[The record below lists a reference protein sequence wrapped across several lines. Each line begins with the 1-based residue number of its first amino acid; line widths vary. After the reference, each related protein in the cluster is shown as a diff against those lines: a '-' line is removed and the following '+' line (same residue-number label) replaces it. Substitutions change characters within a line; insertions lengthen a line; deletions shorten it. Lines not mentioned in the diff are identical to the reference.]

1 MYLDKCISEY
11 NMWQQQQQAYM
22 RGLHGQPCQQQ
33 THHPGIIGTDDH
45 AHHQQQ
51 HHPHQHHRATTIMPV
66 PSNPRASRNMAEKQ
80 RRDNL
85 NTNISTMAAL
95 LPIVAG
101 SSRRM
106 DKISILRLAAA
117 FLRTQYTLGR
127 GSTNFL
133 PRQFNEFDLERY
145 FVDQLI
151 GNGGFFL
158 VVTATGKIVYVSR
171 QVEQHL
177 GHAQNE
183 LLGQS
188 LYNFVHPEDHNELT
202 RNIRPDDMQLTSA
215 PSPTQI
221 VTQMSDTA
229 SESSSSSSEDSTS
242 QRSDRIKLFREQRRN
257 FKIRMSQRTVSR
269 RENTQYECLDV
280 SGILRLAEACRNAE
294 TNGNRG
300 RHREMTSTSN
310 DIVFASIAS
319 LPKKRSITELSIIDA
334 NKDEYVTRHLIDGRI
349 IYCDHRVSVVAG
361 YLSEEVSGLSAFAFM
376 HKDDYKW
383 TMIGLQQMYVQ
394 AVTCGSSCYRLLAKT
409 GEFIYLRTHGYLEY
423 DKDTQTFESFVC
435 INTLITEEEAVELIK
450 EMKQRFSAVVEAGTS
465 KFMIQDT
472 DNLPLDTAS
481 CKPAKCSLEEPSRLE
496 DAITRLVSDLPSPAV
511 SEDRFSPAPM
521 PNTQF
526 VKAAIISS
534 RLPPA
539 STQANKIGINK
550 IEHYV
555 ALQGKGKQSPNIKE
569 ESNDDGR
576 HSCGKYMN
584 SSDGEQMSD
593 SESAKPPSGK
603 SIYERIDGAN
613 HSSVSADDA
622 QPNILAIH
630 ETGTK
635 PFCNA
640 TPRNHCLNVAQGA
653 GVLSTQKRIE
663 PSQQQT
669 ACNVKVERS
678 VDVYDYL
685 ENNRELQYYD
695 DVANDSSVV
704 SPTTNESHKRLKRI
718 CSEEDLVAMRNKKR
732 PNDAY
737 AALTNGNDVV
747 QQGVPY
753 VNCRTTFVTE
763 NDYPALTVEFNRY
776 NDVSSSQPL
785 MTAESPNSSLHEVGV
800 EYQQLVGNHPAAPL
814 IITNPE
820 DEQFADLQDLKDDT
834 LLSPELDANP
844 DIMMKIFD
852 NYRPVADFESFNDR
866 KVHQLTTDDQT
877 VNDEIRRTYRQL
889 ANSMTLR
896 ESQLSVLARDLE
908 NPALRAQRENLS
920 QLQAEHNM
928 QKQML
933 KNLQQEH
940 HNMQMNVKHN
950 TGM

>member
-1 MYLDKCISEY
+1 
-11 NMWQQQQQAYM
+11 
-22 RGLHGQPCQQQ
+22 
-33 THHPGIIGTDDH
+33 
-45 AHHQQQ
+45 
-51 HHPHQHHRATTIMPV
+51 MPV

-85 NTNISTMAAL
+85 NRNISEMAAL

-106 DKISILRLAAA
+106 DKISILRLAAV

-188 LYNFVHPEDHNELT
+188 LYNFVHPEDHEELT
-202 RNIRPDDMQLTSA
+202 RNIRPDDMQVTTA
-215 PSPTQI
+215 PSPTGVI
-221 VTQMSDTA
+221 QMSDSA
-229 SESSSSSSEDSTS
+229 SENSSSSSEDSTS
-242 QRSDRIKLFREQRRN
+242 QRSEKVKLFREQRRN

-269 RENTQYECLDV
+269 RENTQYECLDI

-294 TNGNRG
+294 SNGNKG

-394 AVTCGSSCYRLLAKT
+394 AVTCGTSCYRLLAKT

-435 INTLITEEEAVELIK
+435 INTLISEEEGIELIK

-465 KFMIQDT
+465 KFMIQDS
-472 DNLPLDTAS
+472 DNSPLELDTIS
-481 CKPAKCSLEEPSRLE
+481 CKPAKCLEEPSRLE

-511 SEDRFSPAPM
+511 SEERFSPAPM
-521 PNTQF
+521 QNTQF

-539 STQANKIGINK
+539 ATQANKIGINK

-555 ALQGKGKQSPNIKE
+555 ALQGKGKQSPSIKE
-569 ESNDDGR
+569 ESNDDP
-576 HSCGKYMN
+576 HSCSGKYIN

-593 SESAKPPSGK
+593 SESAKPSSGK
-603 SIYERIDGAN
+603 SMAMYERIN
-613 HSSVSADDA
+613 SISSSHTNVQSDDMLV
-622 QPNILAIH
+622 QSNILPTREA
-630 ETGTK
+630 GTNSS
-635 PFCNA
+635 CNV
-640 TPRNHCLNVAQGA
+640 TPRNHLPRLPVPQSAS
-653 GVLSTQKRIE
+653 VLSSQKRIE
-663 PSQQQT
+663 HQQQPPV
-669 ACNVKVERS
+669 CDIKVERGAE
-678 VDVYDYL
+678 VYDYL
-685 ENNRELQYYD
+685 ETREMQYYD
-695 DVANDSSVV
+695 DAANDTSVV
-704 SPTTNESHKRLKRI
+704 SPTNDSHNRCTLKRI
-718 CSEEDLVAMRNKKR
+718 CSEEDLVTMRNKKR
-732 PNDAY
+732 SNDAY
-737 AALTNGNDVV
+737 ASTNGNDV
-747 QQGVPY
+747 QQSTPY
-753 VNCRTTFVTE
+753 VNCRTTYVAD
-763 NDYPALTVEFNRY
+763 NGYPALTVEFNRY
-776 NDVSSSQPL
+776 NEVNSQQL
-785 MTAESPNSSLHEVGV
+785 MTTESPNSSLHDVGV
-800 EYQQLVGNHPAAPL
+800 EYQQMVDNHPVAPL

-820 DEQFADLQDLKDDT
+820 EEQFNDLQDLNDDT
-834 LLSPELDANP
+834 LLNPELDANP
-844 DIMMKIFD
+844 EIMMKIFD
-852 NYRPVADFESFNDR
+852 NLRPVADFEKGFNKR
-866 KVHQLTTDDQT
+866 KERQT
-877 VNDEIRRTYRQL
+877 VNDKIRRTYRQL
-889 ANSMTLR
+889 ANSMMVR
-896 ESQLSVLARDLE
+896 ESELNVLARDLE
-908 NPALRAQRENLS
+908 NPALCAQRENLS
-920 QLQAEHNM
+920 QLQIEHNR

-933 KNLQQEH
+933 RNLQQEH
-940 HNMQMNVKHN
+940 HNMQMNHN

>member
-1 MYLDKCISEY
+1 
-11 NMWQQQQQAYM
+11 
-22 RGLHGQPCQQQ
+22 
-33 THHPGIIGTDDH
+33 
-45 AHHQQQ
+45 
-51 HHPHQHHRATTIMPV
+51 
-66 PSNPRASRNMAEKQ
+66 MAEKQ

-188 LYNFVHPEDHNELT
+188 LYNFIHPEDHDELT
-202 RNIRPDDMQLTSA
+202 RNIRPDEMQLTTV
-215 PSPTQI
+215 PSPTGVAQQ
-221 VTQMSDTA
+221 VSDST
-229 SESSSSSSEDSTS
+229 SENSSSSSEDSSS
-242 QRSDRIKLFREQRRN
+242 QRTDRIKFFREQRRN

-269 RENTQYECLDV
+269 RENTQYECLDI
-280 SGILRLAEACRNAE
+280 SGILRLAEARRNAE
-294 TNGNRG
+294 SNGNKG
-300 RHREMTSTSN
+300 RHREMASTSN

-394 AVTCGSSCYRLLAKT
+394 AVTCGTSCYRLLAKT

-435 INTLITEEEAVELIK
+435 INTLISEEEGIELIK

-472 DNLPLDTAS
+472 DNSSQPKLDTMS
-481 CKPAKCSLEEPSRLE
+481 CKPAKCNLEEPARLE
-496 DAITRLVSDLPSPAV
+496 DAITQLVSDLPSSPVV
-511 SEDRFSPAPM
+511 SEERFSPAPM

-539 STQANKIGINK
+539 ATQANKIGINK

-555 ALQGKGKQSPNIKE
+555 ALQGKGKQSPSIKKE
-569 ESNDDGR
+569 TNDR
-576 HSCGKYMN
+576 HSCDGKYMS

-593 SESAKPPSGK
+593 SESAKPSSGK
-603 SIYERIDGAN
+603 PLSMYETINSMSNNHTNVQSDDITHSNIHAVCEAGAN
-613 HSSVSADDA
+613 S
-622 QPNILAIH
+622 
-630 ETGTK
+630 
-635 PFCNA
+635 
-640 TPRNHCLNVAQGA
+640 RNVAPCSHLPGMNVPQSA
-653 GVLSTQKRIE
+653 NVLSAQKRVKQTQH
-663 PSQQQT
+663 QQQQQQQQST
-669 ACNVKVERS
+669 CNIKVERG
-678 VDVYDYL
+678 VEGYDYL
-685 ENNRELQYYD
+685 DNRELQYY
-695 DVANDSSVV
+695 NDAATNDRPVV
-704 SPTTNESHKRLKRI
+704 SPTTESHNRCTLKRI
-718 CSEEDLVAMRNKKR
+718 CSDEDLAAMRNKKR
-732 PNDAY
+732 PNETY
-737 AALTNGNDVV
+737 MSTNDNDM
-747 QQGVPY
+747 QQSVSY
-753 VNCRTTFVTE
+753 MDCRTTFMAE
-763 NDYPALTVEFNRY
+763 NSYPVLAEFNRY
-776 NDVSSSQPL
+776 NDVNSQPL
-785 MTAESPNSSLHEVGV
+785 MTVESPTSSLQEIGV
-800 EYQQLVGNHPAAPL
+800 EYQQLIGDHPAAPL
-814 IITNPE
+814 IITNLE
-820 DEQFADLQDLKDDT
+820 EEQFNDLQDRKDDT
-834 LLSPELDANP
+834 LLNPELDANSE
-844 DIMMKIFD
+844 IMKIFD
-852 NYRPVADFESFNDR
+852 IGPVPDFKNGFNDR
-866 KVHQLTTDDQT
+866 KMHQPTPDDQT
-877 VNDEIRRTYRQL
+877 INDKIRRTHQQI
-889 ANSMTLR
+889 AKSMTLR
-896 ESQLSVLARDLE
+896 QSQLNVLARDLE
-908 NPALRAQRENLS
+908 NPAFRVQRENLS
-920 QLQAEHNM
+920 HLQTEHNI

-940 HNMQMNVKHN
+940 HNMQMNGKH